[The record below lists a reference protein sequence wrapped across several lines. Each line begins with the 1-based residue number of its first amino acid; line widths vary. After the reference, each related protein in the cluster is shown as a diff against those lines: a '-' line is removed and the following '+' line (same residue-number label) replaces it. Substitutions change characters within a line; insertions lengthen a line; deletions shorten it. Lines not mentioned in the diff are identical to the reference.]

1 MQTKLVIWVHHFP
14 TFNNNKITSPA
25 KCLIKKIQKS
35 KLILFG
41 KKKNMAIYERDL
53 GTGRTETQ
61 RKQIVKKQR
70 IMKLLG
76 SALYKSQCKMSPQNT
91 SMCHRRNEK
100 CNNSKRLSL
109 DLQRRQLESHRRPE
123 VVPPL
128 PVGSQPEVRYT
139 IFSSSAIP

>member
-41 KKKNMAIYERDL
+41 KKNMAIYERDL

-61 RKQIVKKQR
+61 RK
-70 IMKLLG
+70 
-76 SALYKSQCKMSPQNT
+76 
-91 SMCHRRNEK
+91 
-100 CNNSKRLSL
+100 
-109 DLQRRQLESHRRPE
+109 
-123 VVPPL
+123 
-128 PVGSQPEVRYT
+128 
-139 IFSSSAIP
+139 

>member
-61 RKQIVKKQR
+61 RK
-70 IMKLLG
+70 
-76 SALYKSQCKMSPQNT
+76 
-91 SMCHRRNEK
+91 
-100 CNNSKRLSL
+100 
-109 DLQRRQLESHRRPE
+109 
-123 VVPPL
+123 
-128 PVGSQPEVRYT
+128 
-139 IFSSSAIP
+139 

>member
-1 MQTKLVIWVHHFP
+1 MQTKLVIWVLRFP
-14 TFNNNKITSPA
+14 TFNNRKKTLPA
-25 KCLIKKIQKS
+25 KCLIKRYKKA
-35 KLILFG
+35 KLSFFG
-41 KKKNMAIYERDL
+41 KKKLAIYERNL
-53 GTGRTETQ
+53 GTGRTKTQ

-123 VVPPL
+123 VATPL
-128 PVGSQPEVRYT
+128 PVGSQPEVKYT
-139 IFSSSAIP
+139 IVLSSEIP

>member
-41 KKKNMAIYERDL
+41 KKKMAIYERDL

-61 RKQIVKKQR
+61 RK
-70 IMKLLG
+70 
-76 SALYKSQCKMSPQNT
+76 
-91 SMCHRRNEK
+91 
-100 CNNSKRLSL
+100 
-109 DLQRRQLESHRRPE
+109 
-123 VVPPL
+123 
-128 PVGSQPEVRYT
+128 
-139 IFSSSAIP
+139 